1 MTAVTLW
8 PLAFLAGAISFSSP
22 CCLPLLPGY
31 LAHVGGLV
39 DARAASAMRSRT
51 VAGALLFVL
60 GFTLVFALLGA
71 SAGLLGGY
79 LLGQRELLLRAAGVF
94 IVLMAV
100 LQITG
105 RRPAF
110 FAWAALA
117 PASPR
122 GGLAGSFPLG
132 MAFAASWTPCVGPV
146 LAAILTAAS
155 AEGSALEGAGL
166 LVVYALGLGVPFVAS
181 AVAIERSR
189 RVRDTLL
196 RAHRQIEVGGG
207 AVLGLMG
214 VLILTDRW
222 LPLMAPLLRWYA
234 QLGWPPF

>member
-1 MTAVTLW
+1 MSLW

-31 LAHVGGLV
+31 LAHIGGLV
-39 DARAASAMRSRT
+39 DARATSAMRSRT

-71 SAGLLGGY
+71 SAGLLGGI
-79 LLGQRELLLRAAGVF
+79 LLGERAVLLRASGVL
-94 IVLMAV
+94 IVAMAV

-105 RRPAF
+105 WRPALF
-110 FAWAALA
+110 GRSALA
-117 PASPR
+117 PAPASR
-122 GGLAGSFPLG
+122 GILGSFPLG

-146 LAAILTAAS
+146 LAAILVAAS
-155 AEGSALEGAGL
+155 AEASALEGAGL

-181 AVAIERSR
+181 AIAIERSR
-189 RVRDTLL
+189 RIRAVVV
-196 RAHRQIEVGGG
+196 RAHRPIEVVGG

-214 VLILTDRW
+214 VLILSDRW
-222 LPLMAPLLRWYA
+222 LPLMAPLLRWYG
-234 QLGWPPF
+234 QLNWPPF